1 MGRSMSPASL
11 RGAKILT
18 AGGPAEA
25 AGGLR
30 ERLAAGGAELL
41 AHAPDMTAAVAV
53 VAEAQPDAVVVL
65 DDGAGALRER
75 LDPLGTGLGIAL
87 ISAEELADAS
97 TARRLAR
104 ALERH
109 SLRTRVSGLEWIV
122 AAQAVN
128 GRGEVEAAGRD
139 ALRRLAVAAD
149 YRDDNTHEHTERVGH
164 LAALLGRRL
173 GLGAGAVALVRAAAP
188 LHDVGKIAIPDSILL
203 KPDRLGPE
211 EYEVVK
217 THATVGAR
225 ILSGGGSELL
235 EVAERIARSHHER
248 WDGTGYPDGLAGDA
262 IPLSGRLVA
271 VADVFDVLLHERP
284 YKEEWS
290 LADAAEEI
298 RRGAG
303 TQFDPQVVEAFD
315 ALGERAWASR
325 PR

>member
-1 MGRSMSPASL
+1 MSPPSL
-11 RGAKILT
+11 RGARILT
-18 AGGPAEA
+18 AGGGPERAS
-25 AGGLR
+25 GLR
-30 ERLAAGGAELL
+30 ERLAEDGAELL
-41 AHAPDMTAAVAV
+41 VHAPDIAAAVA
-53 VAEAQPDAVVVL
+53 ALTHAHADAVVVL
-65 DDGAGALRER
+65 DEGAPALLER
-75 LDPLGTGLGIAL
+75 LDPLGTGLGLAL
-87 ISAEELADAS
+87 VSAEELADAS
-97 TARRLAR
+97 VARHLGR

-109 SLRTRVSGLEWIV
+109 SLRTRVTELQAVV

-128 GRGEVEAAGRD
+128 VRHEADAADRA

-149 YRDDNTHEHTERVGH
+149 YRDDNTPAHTQRVGH

-173 GLGAGAVALVRAAAP
+173 GLGTGTVAVVRAAAP

-203 KPDRLGPE
+203 KPDRLGQE

-217 THATVGAR
+217 THAAVGAR
-225 ILSGGGSELL
+225 ILGGGGSELL
-235 EVAERIARSHHER
+235 EVAQRIARSHHER
-248 WDGTGYPDGLAGDA
+248 WDGTGYPDGLAEEA
-262 IPLSGRLVA
+262 IPLSGRLAA

-315 ALGERAWASR
+315 ALGERAWTSR